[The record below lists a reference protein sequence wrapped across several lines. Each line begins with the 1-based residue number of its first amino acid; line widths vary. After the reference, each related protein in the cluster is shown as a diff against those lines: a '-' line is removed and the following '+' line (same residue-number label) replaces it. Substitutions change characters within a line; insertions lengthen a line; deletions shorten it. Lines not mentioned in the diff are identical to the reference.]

1 MLPSQKWFPTNRT
14 DRAAWFGNFA
24 RQFAIFGPLL
34 GFTPAEI
41 QAVLDDNQ
49 VVQFLAATITSLEG
63 YRRAVI
69 AYRNIL
75 CEGRVGTSKPT
86 FPMNPSFVLPVDRPT
101 GIYQRLDA
109 VVARIRVAPT
119 YTLNIGVQLGIVPRK
134 AETLALHE
142 LQPEI
147 TVTSMPKSILVVKFV
162 RGQSKGVT
170 IEIQT
175 GKENTWK
182 QAGRFYTSPANLEIP
197 PAEDKSP
204 QEIRLRA
211 SYVMENTPVG
221 LFSDVVTAVTTP

>member
-14 DRAAWFGNFA
+14 DRAAWFRNFA
-24 RQFAIFGPLL
+24 ANFSVFGPSL

-41 QAVLDDNQ
+41 QAVMDDNQ
-49 VVQFLAATITSLEG
+49 AVQFLAATITSLES

-69 AYRNIL
+69 EYRNNL
-75 CEGRVGTSKPT
+75 CEGRAGTPKPT
-86 FPMNPSFVLPVDRPT
+86 FPMDPNFVLPVDRPT

-109 VVARIRVAPT
+109 LVARIRVAPT
-119 YTLNIGVQLGIVPRK
+119 YSPNIGAQLGIVPRK

-142 LQPEI
+142 SRPEI
-147 TVTSMPKSILVVKFV
+147 TVTSMPKSVLVVKFV
-162 RGQSKGVT
+162 RGQSQGVT
-170 IEIQT
+170 VEIQT

-204 QEIRLRA
+204 EEIRLRA
-211 SYVMENTPVG
+211 RYVMENTPVG